1 MGLIQEAAAMAK
13 CNKCGSQ
20 HANAE
25 GVCPKCLLLLGFET
39 HVSLPAVGG
48 GKPKERRRK
57 TSLQFLQ
64 YGDNFATYHSGD
76 VIFRE
81 GEVGK
86 HMYVVKEG
94 AIEVSVANKPV
105 EVLKAG
111 DILGEMALLD
121 DECRSATAVALTD
134 CQLVSIDHK
143 HFDYLT
149 RNTPYFALEVM
160 QIMAERLR
168 RMNQE
173 MVMMYKIVD
182 RLRIASNIPGVEKE
196 KMRGSFPK
204 QRG

>member
-1 MGLIQEAAAMAK
+1 MGLVACRQEITAMAK

-20 HANAE
+20 HANPE
-25 GVCPKCLLLLGFET
+25 GVCAKCLLMLGFET

-48 GKPKERRRK
+48 KRKHERRK

-64 YGDNFATYHSGD
+64 YGDNYATYHAGD

-81 GEVGK
+81 GEDGK
-86 HMYVVKEG
+86 VMYVVKEG
-94 AIEVSVANKPV
+94 SIELTVAGKPV

-121 DECRSATAVALTD
+121 DECRSATAKALTD

-149 RNTPYFALEVM
+149 RNTPYFAMEVM

-182 RLRIASNIPGVEKE
+182 RLRVASNIPGVEKE
-196 KMRGSFPK
+196 KLRGAFPK
-204 QRG
+204 R